1 MPHMPTRI
9 IHATLEHDEHGNTV
23 VVTDDGRFE
32 KPTTDWARLEA
43 MTDEEVR
50 ANAESDPDTVI
61 LTPEHHARIRT
72 AREIR
77 AIRLDLGLSQEQF
90 ASRFGIAL
98 GTLRDWE
105 QGRRSPDATAR
116 TLLRVIAVAPD
127 LVADAAG
134 GVIDEPED
142 QQSSLPETAISHHD

>member
-1 MPHMPTRI
+1 MPTRI

-23 VVTDDGRFE
+23 VVTDGGRFDQ
-32 KPTTDWARLEA
+32 PTMDWARPEA
-43 MTDEEVR
+43 MSDAEVL

-61 LTPEHHARIRT
+61 LSDEQQAKLRQAR
-72 AREIR
+72 AVR
-77 AIRLDLGLSQEQF
+77 AIRLDLELTQEEF
-90 ASRFGIAL
+90 ASRFGLSL

-127 LVADAAG
+127 LVANAAG
-134 GVIDEPED
+134 GVTD
-142 QQSSLPETAISHHD
+142 ETAAKLSSAKPGSATAHHD